1 MEYFLIYLIG
11 ISDSLKETLI
21 FIGVVGS
28 IGCLGVFCAYK
39 AQALS
44 RYTDKKEQGL
54 YNKLSSKSF
63 KGFVLSFSLVILS
76 QLIPNSKTLIA
87 MATIPP
93 VIHNEQV
100 QQLPENVLG
109 FINDYLKEKRN
120 ELQGVSGSS
129 GKV

>member
-1 MEYFLIYLIG
+1 MDYFLIYLIG
-11 ISDSLKETLI
+11 ISDSLKESLV
-21 FIGVVGS
+21 FISVIGS
-28 IGCLGVFCAYK
+28 IGFLGTFLMLKLNAVSEYI
-39 AQALS
+39 
-44 RYTDKKEQGL
+44 DGKEQEV
-54 YNKLSSKSF
+54 YNKMVSKSF
-63 KGFVLSFSLVILS
+63 KGFVLFFSLAILT

-120 ELQGVSGSS
+120 ELQGVSVSS
-129 GKV
+129 GEV